1 MLLIMSQPLHVF
13 LSEEQRQHLNRLIK
27 KGNTPARVQTRAR
40 ILLLSERTL
49 GQRRTRKQVAGAAL
63 VCPVTVGR
71 VCRAFAKEGLEAALY
86 DRPRPGALPKI
97 TAEAIE
103 DGRGDIEAKLVTLA
117 CSEPP
122 SGTGRWTLRLL
133 ADTMVEL
140 GYLESIS
147 NQAIGQRLKKTS

>member
-49 GQRRTRKQVAGAAL
+49 GQRRTPKQVAGAAL
-63 VCPVTVGR
+63 VFPVTVGR

-97 TAEAIE
+97 T
-103 DGRGDIEAKLVTLA
+103 GDIEAKLVTLA

-122 SGTGRWTLRLL
+122 SGRGRWTLRLL